1 MISIAMATYN
11 GEQFLDEQLRSLN
24 EQVTPPH
31 EIVVCD
37 DQSTD
42 RTRDLLARFA
52 RKASF
57 PVKLFTND
65 RRLGWRE
72 NFLRAARLCSSE
84 YISFCD
90 QDDIWLKEKLAV
102 VESHLR
108 RNPCTLLQH
117 GFRLIDDAGNVITE
131 ELDWEYLE
139 LHEVPWRFSY
149 GLTQVFH
156 RSLLE
161 FTDLWEL
168 SEDHFDP
175 GQRMGHDQWIGFLS
189 SLLGHTISIKE
200 VLLHYRQHANGVVG
214 WWSPADRVKRS
225 AFVEL
230 ARTFA
235 NQDFKTKKRQELIA
249 FLGRRVA
256 AASARR
262 VIAQKVAA
270 RVSGKRAQQSLSAEK
285 YYLDYAQYLSA
296 RLSAYQAQHRRQ
308 RLDATLSMLRE
319 GQYRARGKR
328 GARDAVVDVLYGIMG

>member
-102 VESHLR
+102 VEFTSEAKSMHALATWVPPHR
-108 RNPCTLLQH
+108 RC
-117 GFRLIDDAGNVITE
+117 
-131 ELDWEYLE
+131 
-139 LHEVPWRFSY
+139 
-149 GLTQVFH
+149 
-156 RSLLE
+156 
-161 FTDLWEL
+161 
-168 SEDHFDP
+168 
-175 GQRMGHDQWIGFLS
+175 
-189 SLLGHTISIKE
+189 
-200 VLLHYRQHANGVVG
+200 
-214 WWSPADRVKRS
+214 
-225 AFVEL
+225 
-230 ARTFA
+230 
-235 NQDFKTKKRQELIA
+235 
-249 FLGRRVA
+249 
-256 AASARR
+256 
-262 VIAQKVAA
+262 
-270 RVSGKRAQQSLSAEK
+270 GKRH
-285 YYLDYAQYLSA
+285 
-296 RLSAYQAQHRRQ
+296 HRRIG
-308 RLDATLSMLRE
+308 LGIPGAT
-319 GQYRARGKR
+319 R
-328 GARDAVVDVLYGIMG
+328 GALEVQLWAHSGLSQVTSGVH